1 MCGVKN
7 MELEY
12 QRTTDEADVCEIQ
25 TVDEAKVNRLRP
37 KMSETEGVAPLF
49 KALADDTR
57 AKIIYALALEGELCV
72 CDVAATINSSIANTS
87 HHLRLLRNMGL
98 ARHRKD
104 GKLVYYALDDDHVRH
119 LIMCGIEHASELK
132 QSKKTTRS

>member
-1 MCGVKN
+1 
-7 MELEY
+7 MELEF
-12 QRTTDEADVCEIQ
+12 QRAAEEEGDVCEIQ
-25 TVDEAKVNRLRP
+25 AVDEAKVNRLRP

-132 QSKKTTRS
+132 QSKKTARS

>member
-1 MCGVKN
+1 

-12 QRTTDEADVCEIQ
+12 QRTTDETDVCEIQ

-132 QSKKTTRS
+132 QSKKTTGS

>member
-1 MCGVKN
+1 

-12 QRTTDEADVCEIQ
+12 QRTTDETDVCEIQ

>member
-1 MCGVKN
+1 
-7 MELEY
+7 MELEF
-12 QRTTDEADVCEIQ
+12 QRAAEEGDVCEIQ

-119 LIMCGIEHASELK
+119 LIMCGIEHAAELK
-132 QSKKTTRS
+132 QSKKTARS

>member
-12 QRTTDEADVCEIQ
+12 QRTTDETDVCEIQ

>member
-1 MCGVKN
+1 

-12 QRTTDEADVCEIQ
+12 QRTTDETDFCEIQ